1 MRSEDI
7 LSLEKQ
13 MKLADAVAEEVAIE
27 ENAAYR
33 LCAEDQLQAEQVTT
47 DTSLAYGLRNEHK
60 NPAERVAESAHPSNS
75 DPPLLEYKSE

>member
-1 MRSEDI
+1 
-7 LSLEKQ
+7 

-60 NPAERVAESAHPSNS
+60 NPAERVAESAHPFNS